1 MSKAIQQIKEL
12 YHRTWLKLLK
22 AEAKHNEKKVAKHEK
37 ALLELTL
44 RLKESQ

>member
-1 MSKAIQQIKEL
+1 MSKAIQKLKEL

-22 AEAKHNEKKVAKHEK
+22 AEAKHNEKKVSKHEK

-44 RLKESQ
+44 QMKSMK